1 VYSSELTL
9 DRRIRSLRPPKAR
22 VDAYAAHGS
31 VLEEER
37 RPGGKIERAL
47 TVFLTGAEC
56 PFTCSFCDLW
66 QWTLDG
72 PTPPGALTR
81 QLESVLEARE
91 RQAREGQTRDGEAR
105 GGVTR
110 DGQTPDRLK
119 LYNASNFFDQRAV
132 PADDVLGI
140 AKLAAPFEAITVES
154 HANTIGAKTLEFA
167 RTISG
172 RLEVAVG
179 LETIH
184 PAAAAQLNKRLDL
197 ARFDSAA
204 RFLSDN
210 GIDLRVFVLLGAPY
224 VPVDETVAWTV
235 RTVEYAVERG
245 ASVVSIIPVR
255 GGNGELERL
264 QGLGHFAPPR
274 LLQLEESL
282 DLSLQFTSAVVTAD
296 LWDVDRL
303 AACEHCRAERV
314 ERLRRMNLSG
324 RAESRVAC
332 DACGSAVK

>member
-1 VYSSELTL
+1 MDSSGLTL
-9 DRRIRSLRPPKAR
+9 DRRIRSLRRPKAR

-31 VLEEER
+31 LLEEER

-72 PTPPGALTR
+72 PTPSGALTR
-81 QLESVLEARE
+81 QLESVLEARNG
-91 RQAREGQTRDGEAR
+91 QAPDREPRDREAR
-105 GGVTR
+105 DGVTR
-110 DGQTPDRLK
+110 DARTPDRLK

-132 PADDVLGI
+132 PAEDLLGI
-140 AKLAAPFEAITVES
+140 AKLAAPFDAITVES

-167 RTISG
+167 RRIPG

-264 QGLGHFAPPR
+264 QALGHFPPPT
-274 LLQLEESL
+274 LSQLEESL
-282 DLSLQFTSAVVTAD
+282 DHSLQFTSAVVTAD
-296 LWDVDRL
+296 IWDIDRL
-303 AACEHCRAERV
+303 PACEHCRVERV
-314 ERLRRMNLSG
+314 ERLRRVNVSG
-324 RAESRVAC
+324 HAESQVSC
-332 DACGSAVK
+332 SACGPK

>member
-1 VYSSELTL
+1 VTSTL
-9 DRRIRSLRPPKAR
+9 DSFVGTTVDVDRRIRSLRPPKAH
-22 VDAYAAHGS
+22 VDPYAAHGS
-31 VLEEER
+31 LLEDER
-37 RPGGKIERAL
+37 RPGGKIEQAL

-81 QLESVLEARE
+81 QLESVLEAR
-91 RQAREGQTRDGEAR
+91 
-105 GGVTR
+105 

-132 PADDVLGI
+132 PSEDLLGI
-140 AKLAAPFEAITVES
+140 AKMAAPFAAITVES

-167 RTISG
+167 REISG

-184 PAAAAQLNKRLDL
+184 PAAAAHLNKRLDL

-264 QGLGHFAPPR
+264 QGLGHFAPPT

-296 LWDVDRL
+296 VWDVDRL
-303 AACEHCRAERV
+303 PACEHCRAERV
-314 ERLRRMNLSG
+314 ERLRRVNVSG
-324 RAESRVAC
+324 RAESRVS
-332 DACGSAVK
+332 CGFCGAE

>member
-1 VYSSELTL
+1 MDSFVGTTV
-9 DRRIRSLRPPKAR
+9 DDDQRIRSFRPRKAAA
-22 VDAYAAHGS
+22 DAYAAHGS
-31 VLEEER
+31 VLENER
-37 RPGGKIERAL
+37 RPDGKIEQAL

-72 PTPPGALTR
+72 PTPSGALTR
-81 QLESVLEARE
+81 QLKSVLD
-91 RQAREGQTRDGEAR
+91 TRDDK
-105 GGVTR
+105 TR
-110 DGQTPDRLK
+110 DRLK

-132 PADDVLGI
+132 PSEDLLGI
-140 AKLAAPFEAITVES
+140 AKLAAPFAAITVES
-154 HANTIGAKTLEFA
+154 HANTIGAKK
-167 RTISG
+167 
-172 RLEVAVG
+172 VAVG

-224 VPVDETVAWTV
+224 VPVGETVAWTV
-235 RTVEYAVERG
+235 RTVEYAVEQG

-264 QGLGHFAPPR
+264 QGLGHFTPPT
-274 LLQLEESL
+274 LAQLEEAL
-282 DLSLQFTSAVVTAD
+282 DLSLQFTRAVITAD
-296 LWDVDRL
+296 IWDVDRMP
-303 AACEHCRAERV
+303 ACEHCHAERV
-314 ERLRRMNLSG
+314 NRLRRMNVSG
-324 RAESRVAC
+324 RAESRVS
-332 DACGSAVK
+332 CGLCGAA